1 MVPDSYTQQYAA
13 FDPLPPRSRRRRP
26 AEEQGQC
33 HSFNAD
39 AVLGRTSDV
48 YDINGIVSVLCRCV
62 VVWHY
67 PRQSSF
73 NIPLGVMN
81 AMLLWFS
88 PWFWVGL
95 QGVSTPL
102 LVGLSP
108 MCVGLATVTG
118 WGQGRGGW
126 SVSTV

>member
-26 AEEQGQC
+26 ADEQGQC

-62 VVWHY
+62 LIIVW
-67 PRQSSF
+67 RSSR
-73 NIPLGVMN
+73 NLGNMDQRCNN
-81 AMLLWFS
+81 AK
-88 PWFWVGL
+88 
-95 QGVSTPL
+95 L
-102 LVGLSP
+102 LVAIAMSL
-108 MCVGLATVTG
+108 L
-118 WGQGRGGW
+118 
-126 SVSTV
+126 